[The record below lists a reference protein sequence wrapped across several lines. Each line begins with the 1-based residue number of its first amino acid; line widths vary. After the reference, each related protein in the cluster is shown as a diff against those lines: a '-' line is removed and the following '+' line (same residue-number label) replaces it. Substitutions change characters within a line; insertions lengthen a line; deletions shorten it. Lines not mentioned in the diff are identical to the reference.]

1 MKIWRTLKDMK
12 KLVSDVMLA
21 NPGTDEEDVTVCID
35 LTPQELAK
43 AQRNVA
49 YDLIVGVTKEYA
61 KADERTKDFTDK
73 EWDTFEMKVSD
84 EIMNGIDF
92 TKSCPFDDEFFTSLQ
107 KKALAIVDYMQA
119 SFYEVEVELEFQPIR
134 VTIPI
139 KARTKEDAEEYA
151 ENMPYSDIHNY
162 MDEDD
167 VEISSVTVEDTDNV
181 DDDYYRDY
189 EDAT

>member
-1 MKIWRTLKDMK
+1 MKIWRTLKEMK
-12 KLVSDVMLA
+12 NLVATALLA
-21 NPGTDEEDVTVCID
+21 NPGTDEEKVTICLD

-43 AQRNVA
+43 AQRNIA
-49 YDLIVGVTKEYA
+49 YDLIVGVAKEYA
-61 KADERTKDFTDK
+61 KTDERTEDFTDK

-107 KKALAIVDYMQA
+107 KKALGIVESMQA

-139 KARTKEDAEEYA
+139 KARTKEDAEEWA
-151 ENMPYSDIHNY
+151 ENMPYSDIYDY
-162 MDEDD
+162 MDMDD
-167 VEISSVTVEDTDNV
+167 VEISSVSVESTDNV
-181 DDDYYRDY
+181 GDDYDRDY